1 VYTVLAPSGGLEAA
15 SISVLDLRSRRSTIL
30 LRGGSSAQY
39 VPSGHL
45 VYAAAG
51 ALRAVGF
58 DPTRALLV
66 GQAATV
72 VPQVLTTPVGAAN
85 AMLASD
91 GTLVYVAGNA
101 RSGDRTL
108 DWVDRQGHETPIT
121 APAAAYFNPRLSP
134 DGMRI
139 AMMANI
145 EGGVDI
151 WLWDVVRTGLTRVTL
166 DPADDANPVWTP
178 DGRVVFSS
186 ARSGGAHNLFI
197 QAADSTSGAER
208 LTDSKDLQ
216 FPTAVSPDGASL
228 IFTDRSPTTGEDV
241 MALRLDGPR
250 KVLPLVQTPFDER
263 NGIVSPDGRWLA
275 YEANDTGAFEIYVRP
290 FPNVTKGRWK
300 VSTNGGT
307 QPLWAHSGQELFYFA
322 PDGALMRV
330 AVSGGPAWTP
340 GAPTK
345 LLEARYVV
353 RSGGNTPRNYDIAAD
368 GQRFLLLK
376 AGGSDAAVA
385 PPQIVVVEHFDE
397 ELKRLVP
404 TK

>member
-1 VYTVLAPSGGLEAA
+1 MRSAKVAWVRAPPHGYYFPR
-15 SISVLDLRSRRSTIL
+15 ISPDLSRIAINAVVEQNSDIWTWDLTRST
-30 LRGGSSAQY
+30 
-39 VPSGHL
+39 
-45 VYAAAG
+45 
-51 ALRAVGF
+51 
-58 DPTRALLV
+58 
-66 GQAATV
+66 
-72 VPQVLTTPVGAAN
+72 
-85 AMLASD
+85 
-91 GTLVYVAGNA
+91 
-101 RSGDRTL
+101 
-108 DWVDRQGHETPIT
+108 
-121 APAAAYFNPRLSP
+121 
-134 DGMRI
+134 
-139 AMMANI
+139 
-145 EGGVDI
+145 
-151 WLWDVVRTGLTRVTL
+151 LTRVTS
-166 DPADDANPVWTP
+166 DPALDAFPTWMPDSRHLVFGSNRAGAFNLFSQGADGAAAVERLTEGTNSQYPSAVTP
-178 DGRVVFSS
+178 DGKRVLLSE
-186 ARSGGAHNLFI
+186 N
-197 QAADSTSGAER
+197 
-208 LTDSKDLQ
+208 
-216 FPTAVSPDGASL
+216 SL
-228 IFTDRSPTTGEDV
+228 KTGYDV
-241 MALRLDGPR
+241 MALALDGTR
-250 KVLPLVQTPFDER
+250 RVVALVQTPFDER